1 MEFEL
6 TASEGSDY
14 SEEERMEMVVGQAG
28 YQLQPADVVGSVCGE
43 VEDFIP
49 DLGYFFDRLVNG

>member
-49 DLGYFFDRLVNG
+49 DLGYFF